1 MATTG
6 PLLRRGFAEASRPV
20 SPKPWRRRTPP
31 ACRQAGVFAPPVV
44 RSRLVIPEIFNRGSF
59 LIIISSLFF
68 STSAFALQIPD
79 KPEHYV
85 NDYIGLLSPSARGR
99 IEKGL
104 EEFEK
109 ATSNQV
115 VVAIFAS
122 LEGGSLEDFSIRL
135 AEKWKMGTKKHDNG
149 VILLI
154 FKSDRKVRMEV
165 GYGLEGALPDVTAN
179 QIIQNDIVP
188 NFRAGN
194 FDAGVEKAVGD
205 ILLATRGEYTAPPPS
220 DDSARIKLLFFGFII
235 LLYLFLLLSRSGR
248 TYSSRGLGGGFFYI
262 GGSGGGRSGGG
273 SGGFGGGGGGG
284 FGGGD
289 SSGSW

>member
-6 PLLRRGFAEASRPV
+6 PAAATAPIRTRVTSFTACVLGRPV
-20 SPKPWRRRTPP
+20 S
-31 ACRQAGVFAPPVV
+31 ASPVV
-44 RSRLVIPEIFNRGSF
+44 RSRPVILEIFNRGSF
-59 LIIISSLFF
+59 LIIIFSLLF
-68 STSAFALQIPD
+68 STPAHALQIPD

-85 NDYIGLLSPSARGR
+85 NDYVGLLSLSAKDRLEGR
-99 IEKGL
+99 L
-104 EEFEK
+104 AEFEK

-122 LEGGSLEDFSIRL
+122 LEGGSLEDFSIKL
-135 AEKWKMGTKKHDNG
+135 AEKWKIGTKKHDNG

-165 GYGLEGALPDVTAN
+165 GYGLEGALPDVIAN
-179 QIIQNDIVP
+179 QIIQNDVVP

-205 ILLATRGEYTAPPPS
+205 ILLATRGEYAAPPPS
-220 DDSARIKLLFFGFII
+220 DDSAGIKLLFFGFII

-248 TYSSRGLGGGFFYI
+248 TYSSRGLGGGFLYV
-262 GGSGGGRSGGG
+262 GGSGGGRFGGG

-284 FGGGD
+284 FGGGG